1 MAARQPSSRG
11 ADANTVKV
19 VARFRPLNNGDTVVS
34 GGAVECVS
42 FPAPRQVEVRV
53 GDEKEKHAFEF
64 DCVYAPGARQAEVY
78 AFTGKEIVDDVFKG
92 YNGTIFVY
100 GQTGSGKTHTMM
112 GPSLGALPGYC
123 DDPELKGIIPRVV
136 ESVFHHVE
144 AAEEAVEFTLKV
156 SYVEIY
162 MERIRDLLDPKKTN
176 LQLHEDLHGGRG
188 VYVADATEAYV
199 SDVDEVFRLM
209 RSGAANRTVASTR
222 MNDESSRSHSIFQ
235 ITVTQKH
242 SVKLEQKSGKLF
254 LVDLAGSERAGKT
267 RAEGQQLEEAK
278 LINKSLS
285 TLGMVINALT
295 DKRSTHVP
303 YRDSKLTRLLQDSI
317 GGNSRTTLL
326 VCCSPARANDHE
338 TLSTLRFG
346 ERAKKIH
353 NKAKINR
360 EWTVAELKA
369 MLAKAELQ
377 ITRLRKMQGNGASGG
392 SNSGGSGESG
402 RPTLE
407 LLDLEA
413 EWQEERLK
421 LLEER
426 EELLQQAGEARE
438 EGLRWQ
444 QEAAALRVENALLR
458 EQDALWEAE
467 YAAVRARLETA
478 AECYEQEKEA
488 HAAKFEA
495 MAATLQFAED
505 LLGALHAMKA
515 HTARL
520 RQQAQQVLLTDRWAG
535 SDGGDGVPEA
545 QEDVLPPLGE
555 AAAVDRELPPPG
567 RPDVRHASIASEA
580 ALLPLPATPLPD
592 ADPDGPA
599 PSTDQE
605 RLLQELQLK
614 HDSILDLEQGLEEAR
629 EAYHKLLYT
638 ASNRALKKRLL
649 FLEQQAEQQTESYQE
664 LYNENST
671 LRLEMQLAE
680 KKLAI
685 RNERIENL
693 KAGLK
698 EEKRHLKEVQEQCAA
713 EREKF
718 KAELTQYKEEL
729 GYWKAKSLSRDS
741 AGALGK
747 KGKNVVKV
755 LKGGHRPPPGPGEG
769 EGAPGDP
776 PEPPT

>member
-1 MAARQPSSRG
+1 MSTRQPNAR
-11 ADANTVKV
+11 APDANTVKV
-19 VARFRPLNNGDTVVS
+19 VARFRPLNTGDTVVA

-42 FPAPRQVEVRV
+42 FPAPKQVDIRV
-53 GDEKEKHAFEF
+53 GDEKEKHTFEF
-64 DCVYAPGARQAEVY
+64 DSVYPPDARQAEVY

-100 GQTGSGKTHTMM
+100 GQTGSGKTHSMM
-112 GPSLGALPGYC
+112 GPSLGALQGYC

-188 VYVADATEAYV
+188 VYVVDATEAYV

-209 RSGAANRTVASTR
+209 RSGAANRTVAATR

-242 SVKLEQKSGKLF
+242 SVKLEQKSSKLF

-267 RAEGQQLEEAK
+267 RVEGQQLEEAK

-295 DKRSTHVP
+295 DKRSATHVP

-377 ITRLRKMQGNGASGG
+377 ITRLR
-392 SNSGGSGESG
+392 
-402 RPTLE
+402 
-407 LLDLEA
+407 
-413 EWQEERLK
+413 
-421 LLEER
+421 
-426 EELLQQAGEARE
+426 
-438 EGLRWQ
+438 
-444 QEAAALRVENALLR
+444 VENGLLR
-458 EQDALWEAE
+458 DQDALWEAE
-467 YAAVRARLETA
+467 YSALHGRLETIT
-478 AECYEQEKEA
+478 ECHEREKEA
-488 HAAKFEA
+488 HAAKFQA
-495 MAATLQFAED
+495 MVGTLQFAED
-505 LLGALHAMKA
+505 LLSSLHAMKA

-520 RQQAQQVLLTDRWAG
+520 RQQAQQVLLTDRWTSGNVGAEDGQHGARRQAAG
-535 SDGGDGVPEA
+535 TAADELESP
-545 QEDVLPPLGE
+545 LPGNPGSPHTPVSASFE
-555 AAAVDRELPPPG
+555 TPPTSASATTPDSMGG
-567 RPDVRHASIASEA
+567 RPAG
-580 ALLPLPATPLPD
+580 D
-592 ADPDGPA
+592 A
-599 PSTDQE
+599 Q
-605 RLLQELQLK
+605 
-614 HDSILDLEQGLEEAR
+614 H
-629 EAYHKLLYT
+629 
-638 ASNRALKKRLL
+638 
-649 FLEQQAEQQTESYQE
+649 
-664 LYNENST
+664 
-671 LRLEMQLAE
+671 
-680 KKLAI
+680 
-685 RNERIENL
+685 
-693 KAGLK
+693 
-698 EEKRHLKEVQEQCAA
+698 
-713 EREKF
+713 
-718 KAELTQYKEEL
+718 
-729 GYWKAKSLSRDS
+729 
-741 AGALGK
+741 
-747 KGKNVVKV
+747 
-755 LKGGHRPPPGPGEG
+755 GPGAVLAGVATE
-769 EGAPGDP
+769 A
-776 PEPPT
+776 